1 MIAVTI
7 PTLNEKGSIGELL
20 ARLANLPIAIAYIL
34 IIDDGSTDGT
44 IDAVKTLAQKYP
56 QIHILQRS
64 GPKGLG
70 KAYLEGFK
78 RVLSDTG
85 TEIDVIIQMDADLSH
100 DPEVIVDFARLIKE
114 YDLVIGSRYI
124 DGGNVSGW
132 NWPRRMI
139 SRFGNLYARVALNS
153 PIHDLTGGY
162 KCWRRPLLEKIIA
175 TPLESLGYVF
185 QIETTYRAASLNAHI
200 KETPITFTERKTGG
214 SKFSFKIIA
223 EAYLK
228 VLALRF
234 GKNRLP

>member
-7 PTLNEKGSIGELL
+7 PTINEKGTIGELIE
-20 ARLANLPIAIAYIL
+20 RLMKMPIPIGYVL

-44 IDAVKTLAQKYP
+44 VDIVRTLAQKYP

-64 GPKGLG
+64 EPKGLG
-70 KAYLEGFK
+70 MAYLDGFK
-78 RVLSDTG
+78 HILSDTG
-85 TEIDVIIQMDADLSH
+85 REIDAIIQMDADLSH
-100 DPEVIVDFARLIKE
+100 DPEKIADFVNLIKE

-124 DGGNVSGW
+124 PGGDVSGW
-132 NWPRRMI
+132 NWLRRMI
-139 SRFGNLYARVALNS
+139 SRFGNLYARAVLNS

-175 TPLESLGYVF
+175 QPLESLGYFF
-185 QIETTYRAASLNAHI
+185 QIETTYRATRLNARI

-214 SKFSFKIIA
+214 SKFSFKIIV
-223 EAYLK
+223 EAYFK

-234 GKNRLP
+234 QKNRLP